1 MSTPSATTSP
11 RSPLFTYLRDP
22 KNPARVLTI
31 ALSTENDIVEY
42 GLAVNAPVLH
52 GTLPGD
58 RFTKR
63 RGRQIASERMTLQRS
78 SANSGIVS
86 GITESPRHAVIRFLA
101 DHSAENTVR
110 RICRAAL
117 ENHEEYTSTTV

>member
-1 MSTPSATTSP
+1 M
-11 RSPLFTYLRDP
+11 
-22 KNPARVLTI
+22 I
-31 ALSTENDIVEY
+31 
-42 GLAVNAPVLH
+42 
-52 GTLPGD
+52 
-58 RFTKR
+58 
-63 RGRQIASERMTLQRS
+63 LQRS
-78 SANSGIVS
+78 PTNSGFVS